1 MEIKQQLRNLE
12 VFVETQEEQQWMQ
25 AL

>member
-12 VFVETQEEQQWMQ
+12 VFVETQEEQQWLQ